1 MASGI
6 DLSKYSEHVIEGLI
20 DAQLDSQLIDYYKL
34 LINVKSRAGD
44 SDGANE
50 CLERLKRIIIMDDAP
65 VITKMDH
72 INALLDDM
80 DNWKVTVDLKQ
91 FRRYTNNKLIRRKT
105 PIEESP
111 PPRRKRRP

>member
-65 VITKMDH
+65 VVTKMDH
-72 INALLDDM
+72 INAILDDM

-105 PIEESP
+105 PLVNEP
-111 PPRRKRRP
+111 APRRKRRP